1 MSLQLS
7 KQAKCRCWHLSS
19 SNPGRALHGSGRGSW
34 RGEDHRDSKQVENIF
49 FLIRYEPDFLLF
61 GTLRFMWFQFLF
73 PDILERGRCSPK
85 VPACAIEQQA
95 SEVRMLLAYR
105 NKCLFVK
112 EGLCAREAGH
122 LCAKEV
128 FPALDITLYHS
139 RQISRYPKI
148 PLPDLRISG
157 YFWVPRYPDVHLYLP
172 CRAVKQPMLPVSHIY
187 CQPLD
192 EYLKYTQNHVSHLI
206 CVGSP
211 VWFLWSI
218 EKPFEEILTDMSM
231 PCLMCNLID
240 GGLYLQKL

>member
-1 MSLQLS
+1 MLTSFVFKS
-7 KQAKCRCWHLSS
+7 
-19 SNPGRALHGSGRGSW
+19 RACVTRQWKGKLTRQGSQRFLTGWFCFYFFEGS
-34 RGEDHRDSKQVENIF
+34 F
-49 FLIRYEPDFLLF
+49 FLIRHKLDFLLLLLWDLCDF
-61 GTLRFMWFQFLF
+61 NFYF
-73 PDILERGRCSPK
+73 PDTLERGRCSPK

-128 FPALDITLYHS
+128 FPALDITLYHP
-139 RQISRYPKI
+139 RQISRYFKI

-192 EYLKYTQNHVSHLI
+192 EYLKYTQTHVSHLI

>member
-1 MSLQLS
+1 ML
-7 KQAKCRCWHLSS
+7 
-19 SNPGRALHGSGRGSW
+19 ALW
-34 RGEDHRDSKQVENIF
+34 D
-49 FLIRYEPDFLLF
+49 LCDFNF
-61 GTLRFMWFQFLF
+61 YF
-73 PDILERGRCSPK
+73 PDTLERGRCSPK

-128 FPALDITLYHS
+128 FPALDITPCHC

-192 EYLKYTQNHVSHLI
+192 EYLKYTQTHVSHLI

-240 GGLYLQKL
+240 GGLYIQKL

>member
-1 MSLQLS
+1 MLSLWDL
-7 KQAKCRCWHLSS
+7 C
-19 SNPGRALHGSGRGSW
+19 
-34 RGEDHRDSKQVENIF
+34 
-49 FLIRYEPDFLLF
+49 DFNF
-61 GTLRFMWFQFLF
+61 YF
-73 PDILERGRCSPK
+73 PDTLERGRCSPK

-128 FPALDITLYHS
+128 FPALDITSCHS

-187 CQPLD
+187 CQPP
-192 EYLKYTQNHVSHLI
+192 
-206 CVGSP
+206 G
-211 VWFLWSI
+211 
-218 EKPFEEILTDMSM
+218 
-231 PCLMCNLID
+231 
-240 GGLYLQKL
+240 